1 LSTILLLAGTEV
13 VPHVL
18 RVAAVPPLRP
28 NTDIAFSYAVHDAR
42 FPLARAMAQ
51 DLHPRVD
58 RHFAVRG
65 DVTGFWNQA
74 LRPQLHEGRGMMVGV
89 TTPLTLFC
97 LQQMVASLH
106 MHVVTRIDVSE
117 HSSDSVLRTLS
128 DRMQAVLSRSA
139 VPAAGATAWPG
150 PQLTSARMH
159 GESDCLVAWI
169 MAPTTRADV
178 RQA

>member
-1 LSTILLLAGTEV
+1 MLLLAGTEA

-18 RVAAVPPLRP
+18 RVAAGPPLRP
-28 NTDIAFSYAVHDAR
+28 NVDIAFSYAVHDAR
-42 FPLARAMAQ
+42 FPLAQAMAQ

-58 RHFAVRG
+58 QHFAVRG
-65 DVTGFWNQA
+65 DVTGLWNQA
-74 LRPQLHEGRGMMVGV
+74 LRTQLNEGRGMMVGV

-117 HSSDSVLRTLS
+117 HSSDSVLSTLT
-128 DRMQAVLSRSA
+128 DRMQAVLSRGAGPAVGASA
-139 VPAAGATAWPG
+139 GPG
-150 PQLTSARMH
+150 KQLTSARMH

-169 MAPTTRADV
+169 MAPTARAGV